1 MALVWLDRV
10 QETTTTTGTGS
21 LTLAGAVT
29 GFQAFS
35 GVGNGNTCYYA
46 LFAVDSFGT
55 PTGVW
60 ECGLGT
66 WATGGTL
73 ARTTVHANSSGTQ
86 VALSLTAGTKRV
98 ILTPT
103 ATAYGNNLLASLNLS
118 DLASASTA
126 RTNLGLGTVATLN
139 SVSLTSNVT
148 GTLPV
153 ANGGTG
159 LTALGTGLQYLRV
172 NAGATAL
179 EFATLSNAVTV
190 GTTAVGSGTSGR
202 LLYDAAGTLGE
213 TAAVTYATSGTHV
226 VAAAQ
231 ASTDVP
237 LAARLN
243 STPNANAF
251 EVQKST
257 GTAIAYFN
265 KDGMLR
271 INTDLDSVGV
281 GIVDVFTVYHQTA
294 NNINFQVGRTGG
306 VSLIF
311 QYYVPTGSAKMTVG
325 TGNGPLQF
333 NTGSVEWVRGSGVES
348 CWRLDVTTG
357 DMSGWKNTS
366 TSNRQVYA
374 LARAWADST
383 DATRKGRVTLSAYD
397 TAARECLRAEASGTA
412 AMLGLYGT
420 AAVVQYATTGTVTG
434 YTGGGGTA
442 LTHSDTF
449 TGNTGAA
456 AYTIGDVVRA
466 LKLLGVMAA

>member
-29 GFQAFS
+29 GYQSFA
-35 GVGNGNTCYYA
+35 GVGNGNTAYYA
-46 LFAVDSFGT
+46 LFAVDAFGT

-86 VALSLTAGTKRV
+86 VALSLAAGTKRV

-103 ATAYGNNLLASLNLS
+103 ATAYQNNLLASLNLS

-139 SVSLTSNVT
+139 SVSLTTNVT

-179 EFATLSNAVTV
+179 EFATLSTGLTV
-190 GTTAVGSGTSGR
+190 GATAVSSGTSGR
-202 LLYDAAGTLGE
+202 ILYDAAGTLGE
-213 TAAVTYATSGTHV
+213 TAAVTYATSGTHL

-243 STPNANAF
+243 ATPNANAF
-251 EVQKST
+251 EIQKST
-257 GTAIAYFN
+257 GTAVAYFN
-265 KDGMLR
+265 KDGCLTVS
-271 INTDLDSVGV
+271 TDLDSAGV
-281 GIVDVFTVYHQTA
+281 GNVNALNVYHTTA
-294 NNINFQVGRTGG
+294 NTVNFQVGR
-306 VSLIF
+306 
-311 QYYVPTGSAKMTVG
+311 
-325 TGNGPLQF
+325 GNGVGVQF
-333 NTGSVEWVRGSGVES
+333 SYYHPDTASSVYASGGNGTWTVRSSKFRWQRTSAAEV
-348 CWRLDVTTG
+348 CWQLDATTG
-357 DMSGWKNTS
+357 DQSGWKDTA
-366 TSNRQVYA
+366 TSNAQVYA

-383 DATRKGRVTLSAYD
+383 HATRKGRVTLSVYD
-397 TAARECLRAEASGTA
+397 TAAREAVRAEASGTA
-412 AMLGLYGT
+412 PMLGLYGT
-420 AAVVQYATTGTVTG
+420 AAVIQYATTGTVTG
-434 YTGGGGTA
+434 HTGGGGTA

-449 TGNTGAA
+449 TGNTGAT